1 MAGTRSIRFR
11 RARRKHR
18 EIELQLTSMLDVLVI
33 ILVFLLKSYSTSTNN
48 FTTLPGL
55 KLPLSA
61 SQDIPPDSLHLIIT
75 PEGMTFESVRIVEFD
90 LGAGSLGATDADAQ
104 YSLKPV
110 DLAEDGRQIK
120 PSMKPWSRPR
130 TAPSFC
136 VRSPRLATHKEIPF
150 RLTEFSP
157 SRPTSA
163 CTTIRSARSC
173 IRQRQRAT
181 RPSGCSRSS
190 ATAKDQ
196 DFRSSAG
203 GTRPDWREQTRSSYK
218 EALLHS
224 WRPIRQG
231 QRLRVPERLRSS
243 QSRRFFGQT
252 RPVS

>member
-11 RARRKHR
+11 RARRKHK

-104 YSLKPV
+104 YSLKSA

-120 PSMKPWSRPR
+120 PLYEALVKAKDRAELLRAKSKARDAQGNPLPFDGILAIQADKRVHYDTIRKIMY
-130 TAPSFC
+130 TA
-136 VRSPRLATHKEIPF
+136 ATAGYKTF
-150 RLTEFSP
+150 RLL
-157 SRPTSA
+157 
-163 CTTIRSARSC
+163 
-173 IRQRQRAT
+173 
-181 RPSGCSRSS
+181 
-190 ATAKDQ
+190 
-196 DFRSSAG
+196 
-203 GTRPDWREQTRSSYK
+203 
-218 EALLHS
+218 ALK
-224 WRPIRQG
+224 RDG
-231 QRLRVPERLRSS
+231 
-243 QSRRFFGQT
+243 
-252 RPVS
+252 